1 MKNEGWNIS
10 ILFAF
15 YPSSLILHALLF
27 MQQRRLMIR
36 NPLGLHAR
44 AAARLVKLANGF
56 QSEIR
61 LARSDSPH
69 RTVNAK
75 SIFSVLILAAT
86 HGTMIEV
93 LAEGRDETEAVEA
106 LCRMIEDRFGEI
118 EN

>member
-1 MKNEGWNIS
+1 
-10 ILFAF
+10 
-15 YPSSLILHALLF
+15 
-27 MQQRRLMIR
+27 MQQRRLMIS

-86 HGTMIEV
+86 HGTMIDV
-93 LAEGRDETEAVEA
+93 LAEGGDETEAVEA